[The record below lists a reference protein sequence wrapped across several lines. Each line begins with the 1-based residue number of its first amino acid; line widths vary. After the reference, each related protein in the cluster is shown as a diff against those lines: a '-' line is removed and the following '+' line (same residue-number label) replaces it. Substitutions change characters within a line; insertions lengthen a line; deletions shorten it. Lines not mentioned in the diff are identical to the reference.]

1 MKTDDGLSFA
11 SAIDTSDFD
20 AGLNHIQNRMSETA
34 SSIEG
39 ESARIQSLFTDIPK
53 IDFSPLANMSSLDD
67 VELGFQQVGR
77 VIEENRAALTEL
89 EAKYQELKTA
99 AGEAFM
105 SGDDSQYFALS
116 QEAQATEAV
125 IRARKR
131 AIKEAE
137 KYDEELVNLCKE
149 MNKEAAEAEKERQ
162 KQEKSAEALAK
173 KERSAA
179 SLRTRIR
186 ELTMEAAA
194 LRDAAQQEGVE
205 IDKST
210 GRYREIIEELG
221 RLRDIQGDIQAAGN
235 VFANDENQFAGVIS
249 GLTGLSGA
257 FSAAQGAVGLF
268 AGENEH
274 LQEIMLK
281 VQSLMAITMGL
292 QQVQQTLNKDS
303 AFSLVTLNSLKKMW
317 NKLLGTSA
325 TAQAQETAATESATA
340 AQSAHATATAT
351 DTAATEADTA
361 AQEAKNAAT
370 VTGTTATATNT
381 TATQG
386 ATAAQNAHTG
396 AMVAGTVATKAMSV
410 AMRVLKLA
418 LISTGIGALIVLVG
432 ELVSWITDLVTAEDE
447 AKKHTEDLNKAHE
460 EAGKTYA
467 EEKIALEDNIKACQT
482 FKGTKEQEKKKVD
495 ELNSKYG
502 EALGY
507 YDSLEQWERVLTERG
522 PAYCKLMQL
531 KAERQGILN
540 KYVESYCELLAVQHK
555 AENGD
560 YDAWYRTKAG
570 DLKKRQEEINKQKRI
585 TDQWE
590 ADLRRQDAIIEQ
602 FQKDNNLDEVHID
615 PKAKTINGGK
625 SGSGKTFDP
634 KAAAREQRK
643 LLQQFQ
649 EEVAKYISDTNK
661 ALTQNM
667 IDGMEAGYWKELTTI
682 RKNAADREAAWKQ
695 SLLNLAA
702 IMRDNTHAIFMS
714 KKGATE
720 EAWESSNEGKRSLE
734 GWVNELLKNETI
746 RSNYEH
752 GLNDIHEAVNT
763 QFASVREKYM
773 NQLIDEFGSYNDKF
787 DKLTVEWQKK
797 IAFVGAMAP
806 EMMPEALRQ
815 MDEAFAN
822 LKAEDFQKSIN
833 WDVVFGNLEDQS
845 LQALQFS
852 LDKVKSYF
860 DSNKDS
866 MGVEQI
872 KTFQEAIT
880 AMEDEIASRNPFT
893 ALHKSFNDI
902 STAKDELVAAL
913 AELAAAQSALTTAER
928 EYVEALAAK
937 NDILN
942 QIDNGQLAEDCQELT
957 DANRR
962 LAESTR
968 TLESAQQKNAQ
979 AEQRTLTARN
989 QVTRSYKTFATNLK
1003 SASGVVTDLGGKA
1016 SKLARVF
1023 SDDIAD
1029 GMDKAL
1035 GFIDEV
1041 IDAAGDVI
1049 SAIGDVG
1056 KSVSKSV
1063 AATADAAGTATQAT
1077 AQATATSI
1085 STVEKASVILT
1096 VISAALQIATAIAN
1110 LFNNDDEKQEEIER
1124 LQERIDQLQWE
1135 LDNADAVRLRNNTAD
1150 ALQKLKQL
1158 YREASNEVL
1167 RLHGITE
1174 KSGAWAQWFGR
1185 ARYSAEIYA
1194 KSIEKIADYWGNVSY
1209 TADKA
1214 LGSKKYDESRK
1225 QLENLAEQQILLQR
1239 QINAESDKKDSDS
1252 GKIQDYKNRIA
1263 EIAEEMATIINE
1275 MLEDIIGYT
1284 AEELTDTLAD
1294 AFFEAAAAG
1303 EDAMEAWHKKTNE
1316 IVADILKR
1324 MIITQYLEPEI
1335 GKIFDKYKS
1344 QWFGSDGS
1352 FKGIQAVINSADGLA
1367 HDINQVGEN
1376 FNSVWEGLQGS
1387 LGKWFE
1393 EDSERTGS
1401 ERGIATASQDSVD
1414 ENNARLTTI
1423 QGHTY
1428 TLVQGVSELNATGNQ
1443 ILEKLSGIE
1452 SNTAE
1457 TAEEVKDM
1465 RKDVKA
1471 LKDSVDDI
1479 TTQGLKLK
1487 P

>member
-89 EAKYQELKTA
+89 ESKYQELKTA

-105 SGDDSQYFALS
+105 SGDDSQYHALS
-116 QEAQATEAV
+116 QEAQATKAV

-221 RLRDIQGDIQAAGN
+221 RLRDIQGDIQAAGS

-303 AFSLVTLNSLKKMW
+303 AFSLVTLNSLKTWW
-317 NKLLGTSA
+317 NKLLIVGA
-325 TAQAQETAATESATA
+325 GAQATETAATESNIIATTGNTVA
-340 AQSAHATATAT
+340 ESANATATEGAALAKKTKAVASGQAAT
-351 DTAATEADTA
+351 AEAVDTAAVGANAVA
-361 AQEAKNAAT
+361 AGA
-370 VTGTTATATNT
+370 
-381 TATQG
+381 G
-386 ATAAQNAHTG
+386 ATANIGLAG
-396 AMVAGTVATKAMSV
+396 AFRMVGAAISSIPVFGWIAAAIGVLIGVISHFIDKADEADKKLKEQQEFLKSSREAYIKASASIGDYIKRIDDFNGTAEEEKALVEKLNSEYGTQMGIHKTLAEWKDTLATK
-410 AMRVLKLA
+410 
-418 LISTGIGALIVLVG
+418 G
-432 ELVSWITDLVTAEDE
+432 EA
-447 AKKHTEDLNKAHE
+447 
-460 EAGKTYA
+460 YCR
-467 EEKIALEDNIKACQT
+467 ALEQ
-482 FKGTKEQEKKKVD
+482 
-495 ELNSKYG
+495 
-502 EALGY
+502 EALA
-507 YDSLEQWERVLTERG
+507 Q
-522 PAYCKLMQL
+522 AY
-531 KAERQGILN
+531 LN
-540 KYVESYCELLAVQHK
+540 KYVEAYINLLEVQENIKAGKYHSIWNTKRGDQIADRK
-555 AENGD
+555 AEQE
-560 YDAWYRTKAG
+560 AKAEV
-570 DLKKRQEEINKQKRI
+570 DRLLEMYLNAQTEARNIRQNAGLNFNFDI
-585 TDQWE
+585 TPT
-590 ADLRRQDAIIEQ
+590 
-602 FQKDNNLDEVHID
+602 
-615 PKAKTINGGK
+615 PKSGGK
-625 SGSGKTFDP
+625 GASGKTFDP
-634 KAAAREQRK
+634 KAAAREERK
-643 LLQQFQ
+643 LWQQFY
-649 EEVAKYISDTNK
+649 EERSKYISDTNK

-667 IDGMEAGYWKELTTI
+667 IDGMEAGYQKELATI
-682 RKNAADREAAWKQ
+682 KKNAADRKAAWKQ
-695 SLLNLAA
+695 SLLDLAA
-702 IMRDNTHAIFMS
+702 TMRDNTHAIFMS

-720 EAWESSNEGKRSLE
+720 EAWENSEEGKRSLE
-734 GWVNELLKNETI
+734 DWVNELLKDETI
-746 RSNYEH
+746 RGNYEQ

-787 DKLTVEWQKK
+787 DKLSLEWQKK
-797 IAFVGAMAP
+797 MAFVGSMAP
-806 EMMPEALRQ
+806 DMMPEAIRQ
-815 MDEAFAN
+815 MEEAFAN
-822 LKAEDFQKSIN
+822 LKAEDFRKSIN
-833 WDVVFGNLEDQS
+833 WDVVFGNLEEQS

-893 ALHKSFNDI
+893 ALHKSFKDI

-913 AELAAAQSALTTAER
+913 AELAAAQSELTTAER
-928 EYVEALAAK
+928 EYDEALAAK
-937 NDILN
+937 NEIIN
-942 QIDNGQLAEDCQELT
+942 QIDSGQLAADCQELT
-957 DANRR
+957 DANNR
-962 LAESTR
+962 LTESTR
-968 TLESAQQKNAQ
+968 MLESAQLKNAQ
-979 AEQRTLTARN
+979 AEQRTLDARN
-989 QVTRSYKTFATNLK
+989 KVTRSYKTFATNLK
-1003 SASGVVTDLGGKA
+1003 SASGVVTDLGDNA

-1041 IDAAGDVI
+1041 MDATGDVI

-1056 KSVSKSV
+1056 KTVSKSV

-1077 AQATATSI
+1077 AQATAASI

-1135 LDNADAVRLRNNTAD
+1135 LDNADAVRLRNNTTD
-1150 ALQKLKQL
+1150 ALILVKKI
-1158 YREASNEVL
+1158 YRETAEEVL
-1167 RLHGITE
+1167 RLHGIT
-1174 KSGAWAQWFGR
+1174 Q
-1185 ARYSAEIYA
+1185 RYVGLIDPMGTSWRYQNEIYA
-1194 KSIEKIADYWGNVSY
+1194 KSIEKIADYWASVSY

-1214 LGSKKYDESRK
+1214 LGSKKYDESRR

-1239 QINAESDKKDSDS
+1239 QIDEESSKKHSDDS
-1252 GKIQDYKNRIA
+1252 KIQDYKNRIT
-1263 EIAEEMATIINE
+1263 EIAEEMATVINK

-1294 AFFEAAAAG
+1294 AFLEAAAAG

-1324 MIITQYLEPEI
+1324 MIVTQYLEPEI
-1335 GKIFDKYKS
+1335 GKIFDKYKLH
-1344 QWFGSDGS
+1344 WFGTDGS
-1352 FKGIQAVINSADGLA
+1352 FKGIQAVINSADELA
-1367 HDINQVGEN
+1367 YEINQVGEN

-1443 ILEKLSGIE
+1443 ILDKLGGIE

-1457 TAEEVKDM
+1457 TTEEIKDM